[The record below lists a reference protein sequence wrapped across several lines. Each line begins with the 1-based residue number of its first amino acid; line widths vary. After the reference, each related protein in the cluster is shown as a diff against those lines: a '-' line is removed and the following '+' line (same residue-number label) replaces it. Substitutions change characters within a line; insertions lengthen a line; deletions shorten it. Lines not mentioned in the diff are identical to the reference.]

1 MIKITVIIPAFNE
14 EERLGPSVEK
24 IVSFLEG
31 QGKSYE
37 IIIVDD
43 GSTDKTLSVAEQ
55 FVARGGGAVK
65 VLKNETN
72 RGKGFSIRRGMAE
85 ADGEMILFSD
95 ADLSA
100 PMEELPLLEAAINN
114 AGADMAAGSRA
125 ARGSKIIRHQPFYRE
140 FMGKVFNKIA
150 RLLTF
155 GGIKDSQCG
164 FKLFR
169 RETAKKLF
177 SLSRIDGFAFD
188 AEIIF
193 LAQKKGYK
201 VVEVPVRWANSPNT
215 RVSAIRD
222 SARMFAELVKIRMNY
237 IAGIYN

>member
-1 MIKITVIIPAFNE
+1 MINITVIIPAFNE

-24 IVSFLEG
+24 IVSFLER

-55 FVARGGGAVK
+55 FAAHDAGAVK
-65 VLKNETN
+65 VLKNEMN
-72 RGKGFSIRRGMAE
+72 RGKGFSVKQGVA
-85 ADGEMILFSD
+85 AAAGELILFSD
-95 ADLSA
+95 ADLST
-100 PMEELPLLEAAINN
+100 PMEELSSLEAALN
-114 AGADMAAGSRA
+114 ATGAAVAAGSRA
-125 ARGSKIIRHQPFYRE
+125 MAGSKIIRHQPFYRE

-169 RETAKKLF
+169 REAAKKLF
-177 SLSRIDGFAFD
+177 LLSRIDGFAFD

-193 LAQKKGYK
+193 LAQKKGYE
-201 VVEVPVRWANSPNT
+201 VVEVPVRWTNSPNT

-222 SARMFAELVKIRMNY
+222 SSRMFAELVKIRMNY
-237 IAGIYN
+237 LARRYN